1 MIRSISYSRYFSTAT
16 AQASGTPATGV
27 HTRKLHSSVPSE
39 PLTAPGAA
47 TPAITSTA
55 AHKTVIRPT

>member
-27 HTRKLHSSVPSE
+27 HTRRLQSSVPSE
-39 PLTAPGAA
+39 LLKAPGAA
-47 TPAITSTA
+47 TLATTSAA
-55 AHKTVIRPT
+55 AHTTVIRPT